1 MESENAARQFQI
13 YNAASLGD
21 KPRPRQRCMSTLRRP
36 KFTGLFHDDDVTD
49 SYWIR
54 EQAELALPP
63 LGGIRHLSL
72 IGEMRPAAPADP
84 TSAGELGLG
93 VFLDG
98 REVATRPA
106 LPVGPFRFDLDLP
119 ASDTTS
125 GHTLALQLIG
135 AGGSNL
141 LAWLGRVTGL
151 GSLQPWRAQA
161 RNRRLRI
168 QRIETDGDKGSS
180 LGGEVLFDFSNRA
193 SPWNAAFARRFLKLG
208 LNLTGYFRAD
218 LGIGESVRCMARAA
232 EAAALPLAL
241 VDLKLPCKN
250 PLSDDA
256 LAARLQPDNP
266 YPVNVIHVDPPGMRD
281 LDHHHGAGFRRGK
294 YNIGYW
300 AWELPEFPDA
310 WIHFADYCD
319 EVWAPSRFAAEAIAQ
334 KVPVPVLTMPHA
346 ISFARP
352 AGDGRAKFGL
362 PADRFLFLFLYDL
375 NSYSERKNPAAVLEA
390 FRRSGLA
397 GSGAGLVIKVH
408 NIAGNPADYERL
420 RAATAELPNVTLI
433 TRTLSRRE
441 IYELEAACD
450 CFISLHRSEGF
461 GLAVAESMYLGKPV
475 ISTDWSGT
483 AEFVT
488 TTNGCPVRCSLV
500 TLDRNHGPY
509 AKGQTWAEPDVDHAA
524 GWMWQL
530 AQDRPLANQL
540 GAAAR
545 ATIEEQFSPA
555 AIGARYRRRLEAIA
569 GW

>member
-1 MESENAARQFQI
+1 
-13 YNAASLGD
+13 
-21 KPRPRQRCMSTLRRP
+21 MSTRRRP
-36 KFTGLFHDDDVTD
+36 KFTGLFHDDIVTD

-54 EQAELALPP
+54 EQAALALPP
-63 LGGIRHLSL
+63 LGGIRRLSL
-72 IGEMRPAAPADP
+72 IGEMLPAAPADP
-84 TSAGELGLG
+84 TSAGELGLS

-98 REVATRPA
+98 REVAARAT
-106 LPVGPFRFDLDLP
+106 LPVGPFRFDLNLP
-119 ASDTTS
+119 ASDTTG
-125 GHTLALQLIG
+125 GHTLALQLLG
-135 AGGSNL
+135 AGGTNL
-141 LAWLGRVTGL
+141 LAWLGRVTGI
-151 GSLQPWRAQA
+151 GRLQPWRAQA
-161 RNRRLRI
+161 SNRRLRL
-168 QRIETDGDKGSS
+168 QRVEAD
-180 LGGEVLFDFSNRA
+180 GEVLFDFSNRA
-193 SPWNAAFARRFLKLG
+193 APWNAAFARRFLKLG
-208 LNLTGYFRAD
+208 LNLTGFFRAD

-241 VDLKLPCKN
+241 VDLQLPCRN
-250 PLSDDA
+250 PLSDDT

-281 LDHHHGAGFRRGK
+281 LDHHHGTGFRRGK

-346 ISFARP
+346 ISFERP
-352 AGDGRAKFGL
+352 AGDFRQKFGL
-362 PADRFLFLFLYDL
+362 PADKFLFLFLYDL

-397 GSGAGLVIKVH
+397 GQGAGLVIKVH
-408 NIAGNPADYERL
+408 NVTGNPADYERL
-420 RAATAELPNVTLI
+420 RAATAELPDATLI
-433 TRTLSRRE
+433 TRTLTRRE

-450 CFISLHRSEGF
+450 CFVSLHRSEGF

-483 AEFVT
+483 AEYVSAA
-488 TTNGCPVRCSLV
+488 NGCPVRCSLV
-500 TLDRNHGPY
+500 TLDHNHGPY
-509 AKGQTWAEPDVDHAA
+509 AKGQTWAAPDIDHAA
-524 GWMWQL
+524 WWMRHL
-530 AQDRPLANQL
+530 SQDRPLAQKL

-545 ATIEEQFSPA
+545 ATIEDKFSPA

>member
-1 MESENAARQFQI
+1 
-13 YNAASLGD
+13 
-21 KPRPRQRCMSTLRRP
+21 MSTRRRP
-36 KFTGLFHDDDVTD
+36 KFTGLFHDEIVTD

-63 LGGIRHLSL
+63 LGGIKRLSVV
-72 IGEMRPAAPADP
+72 GEMLPPTPADP

-93 VFLDG
+93 VYLDG
-98 REVATRPA
+98 REMAARPA
-106 LPVGPFRFDLDLP
+106 LPVGPFRFDLVLP
-119 ASDTTS
+119 ASDTTN

-135 AGGSNL
+135 AGGGNM
-141 LAWLGRVTGL
+141 LAWLGRVTGIAR
-151 GSLQPWRAQA
+151 LQPWRRQA
-161 RNRRLRI
+161 ANRRLRI
-168 QRIETDGDKGSS
+168 QRIEADGDKCGSLGGDKCSS

-193 SPWNAAFARRFLKLG
+193 SPWNAGFARRFLKLG
-208 LNLTGYFRAD
+208 LNLVGYFRAD

-250 PLSDDA
+250 PLSDDT

-266 YPVNVIHVDPPGMRD
+266 HPVNVIHVDPPGMRD
-281 LDHHHGAGFRRGK
+281 LDYHHGPGFRRGK

-310 WIHFADYCD
+310 WTHFAEYCQ
-319 EVWAPSRFAAEAIAQ
+319 EVWAPSRFAAEAIAL

-352 AGDGRAKFGL
+352 AGDFRAEFGL

-397 GSGAGLVIKVH
+397 GSGTGLVIKVH
-408 NIAGNPADYERL
+408 NIAGNPADFERL
-420 RAATAELPNVTLI
+420 RAAAAELPNVTLI

-483 AEFVT
+483 TEFVT
-488 TTNGCPVRCSLV
+488 AANGCPVRCALV

-524 GWMWQL
+524 WWMRQL
-530 AQDRPLANQL
+530 AQDRPLVQKL

-545 ATIEEQFSPA
+545 ATMEDKFSPA
-555 AIGARYRRRLEAIA
+555 TIGARYRQRLEAIA